1 MGLFGSY
8 FLKLFFK
15 TVFEN
20 LKNIILVLSK
30 NRSYSLNLV
39 FFCVFHVFQNKK
51 VENQAC
57 FLCFSCFC
65 F

>member
-39 FFCVFHVFQNKK
+39 LLSS
-51 VENQAC
+51 
-57 FLCFSCFC
+57 LCFTEQKS
-65 F
+65 